1 MSSFPNRHC
10 LRAQQNL
17 CNDLWDQ
24 AYLALKA
31 KDQNLV
37 ESCEKILSL
46 ESEAEGVI
54 FKDNVSTT
62 TPSAASHGLEREE
75 QMLKLIKKKLQS
87 MDVSKWRRKLGT
99 KSVEIREK
107 VDKLVDTTLFI
118 KDYVATVLSPS
129 TRAALAWAGI
139 CILLSLVL
147 NSSQQHHI
155 NINGLE
161 YISCLIHRYYVR
173 EQLRCSQYSS
183 SREMPSLKG
192 LFKVQKDLEAQ
203 AVKLY
208 TLVLEYQIRSLR
220 KFAHP
225 FLLSL
230 GRDMIKADNW
240 EELLKGVKE
249 YDLVCQRSFQVIDLE
264 KLHRGFAEQDQRL
277 ERLLDAYNLQM
288 QGYEQLHA
296 VAKKTLKAVEAKS
309 KDQEATFRTEEEIRC
324 HQVFRT
330 TGYEESKNRNP
341 ESVEGF
347 TLWLLGYP
355 KYRLWEST
363 LTAALLWISAN
374 PGSGKS
380 VLSKSLVDKQ
390 CHLLFLQRRQHGST
404 ECNKCIVCHLHQL
417 FSAKRELLKYAMP
430 DLRLNGAMLPKLLPT
445 LWSILLR
452 TAADPQAGQVFCILD
467 VLDECEEQRRFE
479 LIESFNHVY
488 GNLTH
493 EESGA
498 RLKFSLHLA
507 HSSILN
513 GASKG

>member
-1 MSSFPNRHC
+1 
-10 LRAQQNL
+10 
-17 CNDLWDQ
+17 
-24 AYLALKA
+24 
-31 KDQNLV
+31 
-37 ESCEKILSL
+37 
-46 ESEAEGVI
+46 
-54 FKDNVSTT
+54 
-62 TPSAASHGLEREE
+62 
-75 QMLKLIKKKLQS
+75 
-87 MDVSKWRRKLGT
+87 
-99 KSVEIREK
+99 
-107 VDKLVDTTLFI
+107 
-118 KDYVATVLSPS
+118 
-129 TRAALAWAGI
+129 
-139 CILLSLVL
+139 
-147 NSSQQHHI
+147 
-155 NINGLE
+155 
-161 YISCLIHRYYVR
+161 
-173 EQLRCSQYSS
+173 
-183 SREMPSLKG
+183 MPSLKG

-374 PGSGKS
+374 PGT
-380 VLSKSLVDKQ
+380 
-390 CHLLFLQRRQHGST
+390 RP
-404 ECNKCIVCHLHQL
+404 I
-417 FSAKRELLKYAMP
+417 Y
-430 DLRLNGAMLPKLLPT
+430 LP
-445 LWSILLR
+445 
-452 TAADPQAGQVFCILD
+452 
-467 VLDECEEQRRFE
+467 
-479 LIESFNHVY
+479 
-488 GNLTH
+488 
-493 EESGA
+493 
-498 RLKFSLHLA
+498 
-507 HSSILN
+507 
-513 GASKG
+513 